1 MTKSGTLVVL
11 MFLLCFNAINAQSI
25 ESLKERITEVLKDKS
40 ATVGVSIQG
49 ANPADTISINGNK
62 RLPMQSV
69 FKYHLAVAILNQV
82 DQGNLDLSQK
92 VLVEKDLVIAYNHL
106 WSPLREKYPNGG
118 EISLAELIEYTVAW
132 SDNLGCDVLFDLVG
146 GPKVVQ
152 SYLHKIG
159 IEHIAIV
166 YKEIMMQAEW
176 DRQYENWTTT
186 NAANQMLQLFFENT
200 NNLLS
205 DESYHFLLKVMK
217 DTKTGKKSIR
227 GFLPEDV
234 IVAHKTGSSGKN
246 SKGLTGA
253 LNDIGIVF
261 LPNNSYFYLSVLL
274 SDSMED
280 KKANQKIIADIAKL
294 AWDYFRE

>member
-1 MTKSGTLVVL
+1 